1 MANRIQ
7 LRRDTT
13 ANWEN
18 TNPVLADGEMGY
30 DIVTNEIRIGDGSTS
45 WTGLTANTISGGGG
59 GASTGNVTF
68 NDFTIIGTGNI
79 HLQPDDQDS
88 SHLDVFLTG
97 GSDVHVTTDAGHLIL
112 GGDGGA
118 NVRLA
123 NDGNVQIQSYGAS
136 AKTWTFNSNGNV
148 ILPLGGT
155 IGETADDYSILLTPY
170 AEPQYNPDMAVKIYP
185 TMFDD
190 DHIHITAGNVATVD
204 LYLGDDDQYVK
215 IEKNAGNVVIGTGV
229 VGVPN
234 AVDNVS
240 TPNGG
245 WNGAGPS
252 ENLATTGGTGTGLR
266 VTVSGF
272 EGGYAST
279 VSIVTPGT
287 GYTVGDSM
295 TVVGGESDATFT
307 ISGVTS
313 SPSVW
318 KFGTDGTLTL
328 PRGGG
333 DGGDDEGAE
342 IVFTTATNSSLSGN
356 AVVVDQYVNK
366 FRFFEAGGSNRGA
379 YIDLTYGAPVAG
391 TLLNNRVSGFVNAGA
406 NVIMD
411 SLKATV
417 TTSDQ
422 RGLSLAAT
430 TGSFTA
436 RVAGTYA
443 NTAGTGGSMT
453 NSISITTTPSAS
465 LFGWDLVI
473 AGDMATYIITD
484 ITNGRAYRV
493 TMQIGDAFD
502 NNMIS
507 IERLV

>member
-30 DIVTNEIRIGDGSTS
+30 DIVTNEIRIGNGSNTWS
-45 WTGLTANTISGGGG
+45 QLSANTISGGGG
-59 GASTGNVTF
+59 ALTGNVTF
-68 NDFTIIGTGNI
+68 DGINIIGNDNLRFQPNATVTDGYIDVYLTVGPDIHVVASNSGN
-79 HLQPDDQDS
+79 
-88 SHLDVFLTG
+88 
-97 GSDVHVTTDAGHLIL
+97 LIL
-112 GGDGGA
+112 GPDSGA
-118 NVRLA
+118 NVRISG
-123 NDGNVQIQSYGAS
+123 DGNVQIQAQDIDSIS
-136 AKTWTFNSNGNV
+136 TWTFNPNGNL

-155 IGETADDYSILLTPY
+155 IGEAAGDYSILLTPY
-170 AEPQYNPDMAVKIYP
+170 ADPQYNPDMAVKIYP

-215 IEKNAGNVVIGTGV
+215 IEKNAGDVVIGTI
-229 VGVPN
+229 
-234 AVDNVS
+234 A
-240 TPNGG
+240 NG
-245 WNGAGPS
+245 
-252 ENLATTGGTGTGLR
+252 
-266 VTVSGF
+266 
-272 EGGYAST
+272 
-279 VSIVTPGT
+279 
-287 GYTVGDSM
+287 
-295 TVVGGESDATFT
+295 
-307 ISGVTS
+307 

-318 KFGTDGTLTL
+318 QFGTDGNLTIPGNLLGPVSASPAPVISGFGNANFSGNVTVGNLLLASGGEITTAAGTGNVVIEANDGTPRTYTFGSDGTLTL

-333 DGGDDEGAE
+333 LGGGDEGAE
-342 IVFTTATNSSLSGN
+342 IAFTTATTSTLAGN
-356 AVVVDQYVNK
+356 TVIVDQYVNRL
-366 FRFFEAGGSNRGA
+366 RFFESGGGTRGA
-379 YIDLTYGAPVAG
+379 YIDLTYGANNAG

-417 TTSDQ
+417 TTSDE

-453 NSISITTTPSAS
+453 NSISITTSPSAS
-465 LFGWDLVI
+465 LFGWNFVI

-484 ITNGRAYRV
+484 ITNDRAYRV
-493 TMQIGDAFD
+493 TMQIGNGFD

>member
-13 ANWEN
+13 LNWQN
-18 TNPVLADGEMGY
+18 TDPVLADGEPGY
-30 DIVTNEIRIGDGSTS
+30 DINTNEVRVGDGSTS
-45 WTGLTANTISGGGG
+45 WNNLSGNVIGTGGGGG
-59 GASTGNVTF
+59 GASTGDITF

-88 SHLDVFLTG
+88 SYLDVFLTG
-97 GSDVHVTTDAGHLIL
+97 GADVHVTTGAGHLIL
-112 GGDGGA
+112 GGDSGA

-123 NDGNVQIQSYGAS
+123 NDGTVQIQSQNIGSAS
-136 AKTWTFNSNGNV
+136 TWTFDSEGNLTIPGNLLGPVSASPAPV
-148 ILPLGGT
+148 ISGFGN
-155 IGETADDYSILLTPY
+155 ANFS
-170 AEPQYNPDMAVKIYP
+170 
-185 TMFDD
+185 
-190 DHIHITAGNVATVD
+190 GNVAVGNLLLASDGGIKTAA
-204 LYLGDDDQYVK
+204 GT
-215 IEKNAGNVVIGTGV
+215 GNVVIEANDGT
-229 VGVPN
+229 
-234 AVDNVS
+234 
-240 TPNGG
+240 
-245 WNGAGPS
+245 
-252 ENLATTGGTGTGLR
+252 LR
-266 VTVSGF
+266 T
-272 EGGYAST
+272 
-279 VSIVTPGT
+279 
-287 GYTVGDSM
+287 YT
-295 TVVGGESDATFT
+295 
-307 ISGVTS
+307 
-313 SPSVW
+313 
-318 KFGTDGTLTL
+318 FGSDGTLTL

-333 DGGDDEGAE
+333 SGGSDEGAE
-342 IVFTTATNSSLSGN
+342 IAFTQATTSTLAGDS
-356 AVVVDQYVNK
+356 VIVDQYVNK
-366 FRFFEAGGSNRGA
+366 FRFFESGGGTRGA
-379 YIDLTYGAPVAG
+379 YIDLAQAADGVG

-473 AGDMATYIITD
+473 AGDIATYIITD
-484 ITNGRAYRV
+484 ITNDRAYRV
-493 TMQIGDAFD
+493 TMQIGDGFN

-507 IERLV
+507 IERLI

>member
-1 MANRIQ
+1 M
-7 LRRDTT
+7 TT
-13 ANWEN
+13 F
-18 TNPVLADGEMGY
+18 T
-30 DIVTNEIRIGDGSTS
+30 
-45 WTGLTANTISGGGG
+45 
-59 GASTGNVTF
+59 
-68 NDFTIIGTGNI
+68 FTI
-79 HLQPDDQDS
+79 
-88 SHLDVFLTG
+88 TG
-97 GSDVHVTTDAGHLIL
+97 GSGF
-112 GGDGGA
+112 DGGVTPGA
-118 NVRLA
+118 AITVTL
-123 NDGNVQIQSYGAS
+123 DGSS
-136 AKTWTFNSNGNV
+136 AEGGHVHLLSGN
-148 ILPLGGT
+148 P
-155 IGETADDYSILLTPY
+155 
-170 AEPQYNPDMAVKIYP
+170 
-185 TMFDD
+185 
-190 DHIHITAGNVATVD
+190 ATVD

-229 VGVPN
+229 VGIPN
-234 AVDNVS
+234 AVNNVS

-252 ENLATTGGTGTGLR
+252 SNLATTGGTGSGL
-266 VTVSGF
+266 TVDVGGF

-279 VSIVTPGT
+279 VTIVTPGT

-307 ISGVTS
+307 ISEVTAS
-313 SPSVW
+313 LTTW

-333 DGGDDEGAE
+333 LGGDDEGAE
-342 IVFTTATNSSLSGN
+342 IAFTTATNSSLSGN
-356 AVVVDQYVNK
+356 AVIVDQYVNK

-379 YIDLTYGAPVAG
+379 YIDLAQAAPVAG

-417 TTSDQ
+417 TTSDE

-453 NSISITTTPSAS
+453 NSISITTSPSAS
-465 LFGWDLVI
+465 LFGWNFII

-493 TMQIGDAFD
+493 TMQIGNGFD

-507 IERLV
+507 IERLI